1 MSAALLRRVLIALAG
16 IALAMAVGPFKLVGD
31 YTQFIIASLAFAVI
45 AVLALNGVSLDVP
58 AGSFTTVLG
67 PNGAGKSTL
76 AQILCGVI
84 HPTSG
89 AVEVDGVAQP
99 KLARRA
105 FVDQGVVLVPEG
117 RRLFGQLSCRENLVL
132 GAYGA
137 RCNAAETQRRL
148 VETLALMPK
157 SVQDGQDRAAA
168 TLSGGEQQMLAL
180 GGAII
185 AKPRTIVMDEPSLG
199 LAPILIDKVYDV
211 LGQLNAAGVT
221 VVVIEQVAAHAM
233 RHARSMTVLD
243 RGIIGYSGSVTDA
256 SAAEAL
262 QIGYLGHAWKPIRH

>member
-1 MSAALLRRVLIALAG
+1 MNAALLRRVLIALAG
-16 IALAMAVGPFKLVGD
+16 IALALAVGPFKLVGD

-84 HPTSG
+84 HSTSG
-89 AVEVDGVAQP
+89 AVEVDCVAQP

-157 SVQDGQDRAAA
+157 SVQNGQSRAVA

-180 GGAII
+180 G
-185 AKPRTIVMDEPSLG
+185 R
-199 LAPILIDKVYDV
+199 
-211 LGQLNAAGVT
+211 
-221 VVVIEQVAAHAM
+221 
-233 RHARSMTVLD
+233 
-243 RGIIGYSGSVTDA
+243 A
-256 SAAEAL
+256 SWL
-262 QIGYLGHAWKPIRH
+262 SP

>member
-1 MSAALLRRVLIALAG
+1 MSDFTPLGGRIVVSQIVHRYA
-16 IALAMAVGPFKLVGD
+16 
-31 YTQFIIASLAFAVI
+31 
-45 AVLALNGVSLDVP
+45 AVLALNSVSLVVP

-84 HPTSG
+84 APTSG
-89 AVEVDGVAQP
+89 AIEVDGVVQTR
-99 KLARRA
+99 LAGRA
-105 FVDQGVVLVPEG
+105 FIEQGVVLVPEG

-137 RCNAAETQRRL
+137 GCNRAETQRRL
-148 VETLALMPK
+148 NATLELMPLR
-157 SVQDGQDRAAA
+157 VQDGLDRAAA

-180 GGAII
+180 GRAMM

-211 LGQLNAAGVT
+211 LGQLNASGVT

-243 RGIIGYSGSVTDA
+243 RGAVTYSGSVTGA
-256 SAAEAL
+256 SAAQAL
-262 QIGYLGHAWKPIRH
+262 QVGYLGHAKVASHASPASPVRDMAG